1 MEYMTAIFEDYM
13 GRGSSLC
20 ETSDE
25 ESEKSSSKEASEV
38 GSSLSHGTNRWN
50 RAKAK
55 GSQDQMGSLEVKKAK
70 EADLRMDREERART
84 FSETEEDLMILEECD
99 REGSEESSEE
109 DDIPSDFDGKRDRE
123 GEKDPFY
130 DWFGKK
136 DDLPSDFGR
145 SPTVGSASE
154 DDAESLDASEND
166 QKEGGKPKEEE
177 AEELPWYERKCKMTY
192 LPNNKGK
199 GKSKGE
205 TTPWCRRGDHCT
217 RVNCWFRHSPGP
229 EDRD

>member
-55 GSQDQMGSLEVKKAK
+55 GSQDQMGSLEAKRAK
-70 EADLRMDREERART
+70 EADLRIDREERART
-84 FSETEEDLMILEECD
+84 FSETEE
-99 REGSEESSEE
+99 E
-109 DDIPSDFDGKRDRE
+109 DDIPSDFDGKRDCE

-130 DWFGKK
+130 DWLEKK
-136 DDLPSDFGR
+136 DDMPSDFGR
-145 SPTVGSASE
+145 SPTLGSASE

-166 QKEGGKPKEEE
+166 QKEGEKPKEEE

-192 LPNNKGK
+192 VPNNKGK
-199 GKSKGE
+199 GKSKGAI
-205 TTPWCRRGDHCT
+205 TPRCRRGDHCT